1 MQLYNLQFEALTIEL
16 QNKKKKYMFINFDQW
31 QSIFVFLFCLS
42 LNNCLFLGKP
52 NRLTQDEEQDKD
64 YLLKKFR
71 QSCTWQAFVL
81 NRDDYDWKYDYL
93 ICMFAFF
100 LLIFLVVSIIWNT
113 YLYYIILLQDKI
125 HVGNILLPLWI
136 NVIFAHPYISYSINC
151 S

>member
-1 MQLYNLQFEALTIEL
+1 MSFRT
-16 QNKKKKYMFINFDQW
+16 KKKKNECSLTLTNDK
-31 QSIFVFLFCLS
+31 VFLYSLFCLS

-93 ICMFAFF
+93 ICMFPFF
-100 LLIFLVVSIIWNT
+100 LLLLLFLVVSIIWNT

-125 HVGNILLPLWI
+125 HIGNILLPLWI
-136 NVIFAHPYISYSINC
+136 NVIFAHPYISYFINC